1 MQWAVQ
7 AAKGGIPVTKTW
19 RYRIDMHSTA
29 LNTQVLHCIQRVYPA
44 LISKTLRR
52 LSCTGVC

>member
-29 LNTQVLHCIQRVYPA
+29 LNTQTGLA
-44 LISKTLRR
+44 LYTTG
-52 LSCTGVC
+52 LSCSNI